1 MFQNIYKNKKVL
13 IIGHTGFKG
22 SWLTIWLMNLGAK
35 ISGYSLPY
43 KLNSGHLDK
52 KILNKISHY
61 EGDVRNYDKLLRLI
75 KKIKPEII
83 FHLAAQALVKKSYK
97 EPINTFETNMVGT
110 VNVLNSI
117 RNVNSIKAAVIITSD
132 KVYKNVNKK
141 EGYKENDI
149 LEGSDPYSAS
159 KSCAEIISK
168 SYINSFFKNNQKFV
182 CIARAGNVI
191 GGGDWSEDRIVPDV
205 VKSVI
210 KKKKLIIRSPNATR
224 PWQHVL
230 EPLSAY
236 LLIGKEL
243 LKRNKKINGHS
254 FNVGPNFRK
263 FYTVK
268 NILDRFKLDFKK
280 LSWKTIKNNELKEA
294 NLLHLNSKK
303 IKRFLKWKST
313 LSYEQTV
320 QFTSKWYLNFLKN
333 KKNSLNYSFK
343 QIDLYKSIALKNK
356 NHFFF

>member
-22 SWLTIWLMNLGAK
+22 SWLAIWLLNLGAK

-61 EGDVRNYDKLLRLI
+61 EGDVRDYDKLLRLI
-75 KKIKPEII
+75 KKIQPEII

-97 EPINTFETNMVGT
+97 EPINTFETNMIGT

-182 CIARAGNVI
+182 CVARAGNVI
-191 GGGDWSEDRIVPDV
+191 GG
-205 VKSVI
+205 VI
-210 KKKKLIIRSPNATR
+210 GQMTGLF
-224 PWQHVL
+224 QM
-230 EPLSAY
+230 
-236 LLIGKEL
+236 LLNQL
-243 LKRNKKINGHS
+243 LKKIN
-254 FNVGPNFRK
+254 
-263 FYTVK
+263 Y
-268 NILDRFKLDFKK
+268 KK
-280 LSWKTIKNNELKEA
+280 S
-294 NLLHLNSKK
+294 
-303 IKRFLKWKST
+303 
-313 LSYEQTV
+313 
-320 QFTSKWYLNFLKN
+320 
-333 KKNSLNYSFK
+333 
-343 QIDLYKSIALKNK
+343 
-356 NHFFF
+356 